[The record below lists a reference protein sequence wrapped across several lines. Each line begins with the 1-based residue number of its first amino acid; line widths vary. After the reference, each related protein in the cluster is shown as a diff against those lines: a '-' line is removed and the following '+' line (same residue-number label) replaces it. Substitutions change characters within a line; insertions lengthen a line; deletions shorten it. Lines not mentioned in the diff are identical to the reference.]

1 MIFLISRNWNVKK
14 KLFET
19 NFVMKVVLPLDLSVT
34 CLEGGGQAQT
44 RYQNP
49 LRKSELKMHIK

>member
-1 MIFLISRNWNVKK
+1 MKK
-14 KLFET
+14 KLFKT